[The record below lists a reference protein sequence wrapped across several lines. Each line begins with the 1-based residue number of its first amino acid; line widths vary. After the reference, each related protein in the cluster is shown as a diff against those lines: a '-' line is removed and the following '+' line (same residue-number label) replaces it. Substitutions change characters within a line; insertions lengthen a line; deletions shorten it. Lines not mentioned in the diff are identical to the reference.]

1 MLFER
6 LLSFRGEV
14 ERALKDEDFVAV
26 MKELANLREPVDAF
40 FEKVTVNCEEV
51 TLRRNRLCLLG
62 QIRDSVKD
70 VADFSLIKG

>member
-1 MLFER
+1 MME
-6 LLSFRGEV
+6 
-14 ERALKDEDFVAV
+14 
-26 MKELANLREPVDAF
+26 ELADLREPVDAF
-40 FEKVTVNCEEV
+40 FEKVTVNCEDG